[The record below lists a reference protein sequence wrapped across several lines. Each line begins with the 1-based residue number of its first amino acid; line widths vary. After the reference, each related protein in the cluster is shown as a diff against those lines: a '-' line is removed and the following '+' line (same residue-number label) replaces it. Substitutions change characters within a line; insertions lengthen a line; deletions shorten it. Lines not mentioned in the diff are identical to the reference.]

1 MTDKNVKDM
10 KERGLLYLRLVENTL
25 SAIGEKNAF
34 ERLKIA
40 LIERF
45 HWSSVRGSS
54 SLLIDHNHM
63 TTNEFSEL
71 LSFYTD
77 IDKQMDDVIN
87 QLLKEVDMMLNEQ
100 LEDKDDIDDD
110 IVWIDARTGRDQRES
125 SDLQD

>member
-1 MTDKNVKDM
+1 
-10 KERGLLYLRLVENTL
+10 
-25 SAIGEKNAF
+25 
-34 ERLKIA
+34 
-40 LIERF
+40 
-45 HWSSVRGSS
+45 
-54 SLLIDHNHM
+54 M